1 MALWHV
7 CCTLTDVARKVHT
20 KFCQPGQ
27 APGVSKLLQPAMA
40 GHALWTQYEARRY
53 SLHCS
58 PCWSERQDLKQPQP
72 RDSQHLEAF
81 WKQET
86 AVRGA
91 GSLCAD

>member
-1 MALWHV
+1 
-7 CCTLTDVARKVHT
+7 
-20 KFCQPGQ
+20 
-27 APGVSKLLQPAMA
+27 MA

-91 GSLCAD
+91 GSLCADWQFETFIAERGTAYA